1 MKKAL
6 NSKQVW
12 YGIIGACAVVG
23 MLVTLWA
30 SFYSVEKAQKT
41 WVEDV
46 EAFSSETAQDIKFSL
61 LSLSN
66 NLSHY
71 MMLYSGDYPKQA
83 AIASTSADLLKEN
96 PTLKR
101 IGVYTLI
108 PSAEN
113 DKNIV
118 SLYTSDE
125 SDLSPYART
134 ILMQNMA
141 NKLNGTLHFFNS
153 SNSSLITFYK
163 PIIQDNS
170 VAQVLIG
177 QIDLKE
183 FIRKHHIKS
192 GVIGSTDLTASI
204 ISEGSGS
211 IWSADILTLDEI
223 PKIFHEASQ
232 SITLGDQT
240 IKLSWQFKPDALSGI
255 DFFTAGIIGLIG
267 FIVTL
272 ALCGILWG
280 QIRMQS
286 RVSSEVVVRT
296 KELEELTARFKTIS
310 DNAYDLIALINGEQA
325 FDYVNLA
332 YTRVLGFKSSD
343 IKGRSLLDFVHDG
356 DRDNLLEHLSEYD
369 AGNPKKD
376 ITFRLKKHDGTFVH
390 VETVMKPLQLE
401 EDELPLMVMHCRD
414 VTARKQYAD
423 QLARSEQRFRDFAE
437 SSSDWLWEI
446 DADGLFNY
454 VSPGVKET
462 LGYTSHE
469 MIGTFTFDRLF
480 TANND
485 TTRALIESRIER
497 HQPYRDI
504 EFWTRS
510 KAGDQ
515 VCLRMSGVPVFDER
529 QNFIGYRGAA
539 SNTTASKL
547 DRQNMFRLATTDS
560 LTNLLNR
567 TRFMEEL
574 DRTLGLAKRHKTS
587 GVLLFIDLDRFKEVN
602 DTHGHEAGD
611 ALLKSVADVL
621 ERNVRTTDVVARL
634 GGDEFGVIMHNIDM
648 DRAREKVDKII
659 DDINALRIDFKGIKL
674 QATMSIG
681 VVSYPQEDRDTASLI
696 MSADLAMYRAKDM
709 GRNRAY
715 VDDQGSADDG
725 RDSIREQLR
734 WVDRLRKA
742 LQDGDFEMHYQPL
755 VPSHK
760 TVRPLFE
767 ALIRLRDENGDL
779 GAPGVFIDAA
789 EHFGLIQELDL
800 AVVNRCFEQQL
811 EMKKLGFEYDVSI
824 NLSGRSIGD
833 LNMIETLKA
842 NLKNHE
848 DLNPGNF
855 IFEVTETAALHDPA
869 AYRDIGQIREFMNEL
884 HEMGFRFALD
894 DFGTGFSSFAYI
906 KQLKI
911 DVLKIDGSFI
921 RQITTS
927 KNDQLFVRSISDLA
941 KGMGIK
947 TVAEFVEDE
956 KILSKLDELGIDYV
970 QGYYLSRPEGDLK
983 SLHQRF
989 VGKNYH
995 DFLLNS

>member
-1 MKKAL
+1 MKRAL
-6 NSKQVW
+6 NSKQLW
-12 YGIIGACAVVG
+12 YAIIGACAVIG
-23 MLVTLWA
+23 MLLTLWT
-30 SFYSVEKAQKT
+30 SFYTMEHAQKE
-41 WVEDV
+41 WVVEVED
-46 EAFSSETAQDIKFSL
+46 FSEVTTQNIKYDL
-61 LSLSN
+61 LTLSN
-66 NLSHY
+66 EISHFL
-71 MMLYSGDYPKQA
+71 MLYNGDYPKQDS
-83 AIASTSADLLKEN
+83 INSSAKELLSNN

-101 IGVYTLI
+101 IGVYAGIRGADGNVNSVLLYKSDGADLSSYAG
-108 PSAEN
+108 P
-113 DKNIV
+113 IV
-118 SLYTSDE
+118 SQGMMGD
-125 SDLSPYART
+125 
-134 ILMQNMA
+134 
-141 NKLNGTLHFFNS
+141 KNGTLNFYKAPDS
-153 SNSSLITFYK
+153 SVMTFYK
-163 PIIQDNS
+163 PVIRDNEVS
-170 VAQVLIG
+170 QVLIG
-177 QIDLKE
+177 QLDLKE
-183 FIRKHHIKS
+183 FIREQHVKS
-192 GVIGSTDLTASI
+192 GVIGSTDLKATLTNETGDTLWKSN
-204 ISEGSGS
+204 
-211 IWSADILTLDEI
+211 ILTLAEI
-223 PKIFHEASQ
+223 PKIFHANSESFEFDDQ
-232 SITLGDQT
+232 KVTLN
-240 IKLSWQFKPDALSGI
+240 WQFKPDALSGMN
-255 DFFTAGIIGLIG
+255 FFTAGMVGLIG
-267 FIVTL
+267 FIITL

-280 QIRMQS
+280 QLRMQS
-286 RVSSEVVVRT
+286 KVSREVVLRT
-296 KELEELTARFKTIS
+296 KELEDLTARFKTIS
-310 DNAYDLIALINGEQA
+310 DNAYDLIALLSQDHN

-332 YTRVLGFKSSD
+332 YTRLLGYQSLELKGKS
-343 IKGRSLLDFVHDG
+343 IFDFVHESDH
-356 DRDNLLEHLSEYD
+356 DLVESHLADKTES
-369 AGNPKKD
+369 PRKKD
-376 ITFRLKKHDGTFVH
+376 ITFRLKKHDGSFLH
-390 VETVMKPLQLE
+390 VETVIKELTLE
-401 EDELPLMVMHCRD
+401 EDDEPVLVMHCRD

-462 LGYTSHE
+462 LGYTSNE
-469 MIGTFTFDRLF
+469 MIGSFTFDRLF
-480 TANND
+480 NANND

-510 KAGDQ
+510 KSGDQ
-515 VCLRMSGVPVFDER
+515 VCLRMSGVPIFDER
-529 QNFIGYRGAA
+529 GNFTGYRGAA

-634 GGDEFGVIMHNIDM
+634 GGDEFGVIMHNIDT

-659 DDINALRIDFKGIKL
+659 EDINSLRIDFKGIKL

-681 VVSYPQEDRDTASLI
+681 VVTYPQEDRDTASLI

-715 VDDQGSADDG
+715 IDDHGGADDG
-725 RDSIREQLR
+725 RDSIREQLK
-734 WVDRLRKA
+734 WVERLRKA

-760 TVRPLFE
+760 TQRPLFE

-779 GAPGVFIDAA
+779 GAPGIFIDAA

-811 EMKKLGFEYDVSI
+811 EMKKQGFEYDVSI

-833 LNMIETLKA
+833 HQMIETLKD

-855 IFEVTETAALHDPA
+855 IFEVTETAALHDPS

-884 HEMGFRFALD
+884 HDMGFRFALD

-921 RQITTS
+921 RSITTS

-956 KILSKLDELGIDYV
+956 KILNKLNELGIDYA
-970 QGYYLSRPEGDLK
+970 QGYYLSRPEGDVK

-995 DFLLNS
+995 DFLLSS

>member
-1 MKKAL
+1 
-6 NSKQVW
+6 VW
-12 YGIIGACAVVG
+12 YAIIGACAVLG
-23 MLVTLWA
+23 MLITLWT
-30 SFYSVEKAQKT
+30 SFYMVEKAQEK
-41 WVEDV
+41 WVSEVDSFSED
-46 EAFSSETAQDIKFSL
+46 TANNIKFDL
-61 LSLSN
+61 LTLN
-66 NLSHY
+66 RDLSHFL
-71 MMLYSGDYPKQA
+71 MLYNGEHPKQS
-83 AIASTSADLLKEN
+83 AIEASAKSLIAKYA
-96 PTLKR
+96 PLKR
-101 IGVYTLI
+101 ISVFTSITGASNTQ
-108 PSAEN
+108 N
-113 DKNIV
+113 TV
-118 SLYTSDE
+118 SLFKSD
-125 SDLSPYART
+125 SIDLSSYAT
-134 ILMQNMA
+134 PILSQHMLDGMNGS
-141 NKLNGTLHFFNS
+141 LNIHRSPNE
-153 SNSSLITFYK
+153 SLLTFYK
-163 PIIQDNS
+163 PIVGES
-170 VAQVLIG
+170 KVAWILVG

-183 FIRKHHIKS
+183 FIRKHHVTS
-192 GVIGSTDLTASI
+192 GIIGSTDLKVSLTN
-204 ISEGSGS
+204 ESGGKLWNS
-211 IWSADILTLDEI
+211 NVLTLSEI
-223 PKIFHEASQ
+223 PKIYHESRQSFNFDSQ
-232 SITLGDQT
+232 KLTLDW
-240 IKLSWQFKPDALSGI
+240 KFKPDALSGM
-255 DFFTAGIIGLIG
+255 DFFTAGVIGLIG
-267 FIVTL
+267 FIITL

-280 QIRMQS
+280 QLRMQS
-286 RVSSEVVVRT
+286 KVSREVVLRT
-296 KELEELTARFKTIS
+296 KELEDLTARFKTIS
-310 DNAYDLIALINGEQA
+310 DNAYDLIALVSKEHN
-325 FDYVNLA
+325 FDYINLA
-332 YTRVLGFKSSD
+332 YTKLLGYQSPELKGKSVLEFIHENDKES
-343 IKGRSLLDFVHDG
+343 VE
-356 DRDNLLEHLSEYD
+356 NHLISHPSNTY
-369 AGNPKKD
+369 KKD
-376 ITFRLKKHDGTFVH
+376 ITFRLKKKDGSFLH
-390 VETVMKPLQLE
+390 VETVIKDLILE
-401 EDELPLMVMHCRD
+401 EDDEPMLVMHCRD

-462 LGYTSHE
+462 LGYTSNE
-469 MIGTFTFDRLF
+469 MIGAFTFDRLF
-480 TANND
+480 NANND

-510 KAGDQ
+510 KSGDQ
-515 VCLRMSGVPVFDER
+515 ICLRMSGVPVFDER

-539 SNTTASKL
+539 SNTTSSKL

-634 GGDEFGVIMHNIDM
+634 GGDEFGVIMHNIDT

-659 DDINALRIDFKGIKL
+659 EDINALRIDFKGIKL

-681 VVSYPQEDRDTASLI
+681 VVTYPQEDRDTASLI

-715 VDDQGSADDG
+715 IDDQGDTDDG
-725 RDSIREQLR
+725 RDSIREQLK
-734 WVDRLRKA
+734 WVERLRKA

-760 TVRPLFE
+760 TQRPLFE

-779 GAPGVFIDAA
+779 GAPGIFIDAA

-811 EMKKLGFEYDVSI
+811 QLKKEGFEYDVSI

-833 LNMIETLKA
+833 QAMIETLKE
-842 NLKNHE
+842 NLNNHE
-848 DLNPGNF
+848 DLNPANF

-884 HEMGFRFALD
+884 HDMGFRFALD
-894 DFGTGFSSFAYI
+894 DFGTGFSSFTYI

-911 DVLKIDGSFI
+911 DVLKIDGSFV

-956 KILSKLDELGIDYV
+956 KILAKLDELGIDYV
-970 QGYYLSRPEGDLK
+970 QGYYLSRPEADLK
-983 SLHQRF
+983 SLHERF
-989 VGKNYH
+989 KGKNYH